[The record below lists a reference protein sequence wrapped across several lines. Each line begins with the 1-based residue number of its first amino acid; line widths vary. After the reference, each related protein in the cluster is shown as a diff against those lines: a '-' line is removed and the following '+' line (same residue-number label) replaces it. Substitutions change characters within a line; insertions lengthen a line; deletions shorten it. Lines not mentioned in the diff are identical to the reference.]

1 MIPHKSL
8 QDKIRE
14 ELSVY
19 MKADGLL
26 GIESA
31 IRARTLRSPV
41 QSLTC
46 SASGCERNWSVYEHI
61 YSKKRNRLEWK
72 RLNDLVFIKYN
83 RTMTR
88 CYNAPPQNHQYEEVY
103 EGESLTYGDV
113 SMESG
118 VEKNIYGFRGSTL
131 RGKER
136 GARGSSASGNL
147 VDDPSDDEEDNDQ
160 VEPLV
165 MALEE
170 FEDLVE
176 E

>member
-1 MIPHKSL
+1 MQYGHNVPNL
-8 QDKIRE
+8 QQF
-14 ELSVY
+14 
-19 MKADGLL
+19 
-26 GIESA
+26 A
-31 IRARTLRSPV
+31 IRV

-61 YSKKRNRLEWK
+61 HSKKRNRLELT

-83 RTMTR
+83 RTLAR
-88 CYNAPPQNHQYEEVY
+88 RYNARNTIDPILLDSIDEANEWLTGAPQDHQDEEVY

-113 SMESG
+113 SMASG
-118 VEKNIYGFRGSTL
+118 VEENIYSFRRSTL
-131 RGKER
+131 RGNER
-136 GARGSSASGNL
+136 GARGSSSSRNL
-147 VDDPSDDEEDNDQ
+147 VDEPSDDEEDDDQ

>member
-8 QDKIRE
+8 QDKIGE
-14 ELSVY
+14 ELGVY
-19 MKADGLL
+19 MKANGLL
-26 GIESA
+26 GLESA
-31 IRARTLRSPV
+31 IRARTLTSLV

-46 SASGCERNWSVYEHI
+46 STSGCERNWSVYEHI

-83 RTMTR
+83 RTLAR
-88 CYNAPPQNHQYEEVY
+88 CYNANEWLIGAPQNHQYEEVY

-118 VEKNIYGFRGSTL
+118 VEKNIYGFRG
-131 RGKER
+131 E
-136 GARGSSASGNL
+136 GSSASGNP